1 MEGIDVLSNIYTA
14 LRKHPIYFLPQ
25 LIFTILL
32 VLMILAVALPL
43 SSSLIAQNITNS
55 TSSSAAVTALA
66 TSFVATLPDFLVV
79 GVIMFLAIVL
89 FNGMYIDLVSKWK
102 NASASLSESVNATIS
117 RFVDLFL
124 YYLLISVIEAAIF
137 FIVFAPSIGPFLN
150 AIGSPSSAASTAW
163 IGAGL
168 GLLGSA
174 AVCVVLS
181 VILVPL
187 FFTAPVI
194 IMLENKGPIKALRE
208 SIAIGR
214 KDFFGILGVLVVFV
228 VAYLIIAG
236 AANAI
241 AVIPVVGPLLNLV
254 VSMFLPILSY
264 LIAPMYYVT
273 FVKKTS
279 AKPARTKAT
288 PARRRRKG

>member
-1 MEGIDVLSNIYTA
+1 MEGIDVLSNTYAA
-14 LRKHPIYFLPQ
+14 LKKHPIYILPQ

-32 VLMILAVALPL
+32 VLMILAIALPL
-43 SSSLIAQNITNS
+43 SSSLIAQNITNN
-55 TSSSAAVTALA
+55 TSSSVAVTALA

-89 FNGMYIDLVSKWK
+89 LNGMYIDLVSKWK
-102 NASASLSESVNATIS
+102 NASASLSESVNVTLS

-124 YYLLISVIEAAIF
+124 YYILIFVIEAAIL

-150 AIGSPSSAASTAW
+150 AIASPLSAASTAW
-163 IGAGL
+163 IGASL

-174 AVCVVLS
+174 AVCVVIG
-181 VILVPL
+181 VILAPL

-194 IMLENKGPIKALRE
+194 IMLENKGPITALKE

-214 KDFFGILGVLVVFV
+214 KDFLGILGVLVVFV

-241 AVIPVVGPLLNLV
+241 AVIPVVGPLLNIV
-254 VSMFLPILSY
+254 VSIFLPILTFVT
-264 LIAPMYYVT
+264 APMYYVT
-273 FVKKTS
+273 FVKTPKT
-279 AKPARTKAT
+279 KPAST
-288 PARRRRKG
+288 RRRRKG